1 MSQSADIA
9 DVTIVAAA
17 AVELA
22 DVETYC
28 VALATDEYGEQF
40 GLSFQV
46 PLSGEYD
53 EQDRRLGM
61 DTYSISDHLGRSVYG
76 GIIAIAADP
85 GASVLT
91 VTFSTEATE
100 ELDIPATLRFHLA
113 NGSFD
118 QVVEGLRRVF
128 AEDGL
133 RGSLP

>member
-61 DTYSISDHLGRSVYG
+61 DTYAISDHLGNTVYG
-76 GIIAIAADP
+76 GVLGVVADP

-91 VTFSTEATE
+91 MTFSTEVAE
-100 ELDIPATLRFHLA
+100 EMEMPATMRLHLPPEKF
-113 NGSFD
+113 GE
-118 QVVEGLRRVF
+118 VVEGLRRVLG
-128 AEDGL
+128 EDGPP
-133 RGSLP
+133 RE

>member
-1 MSQSADIA
+1 MSRNADIA
-9 DVTIVAAA
+9 VVSAA
-17 AVELA
+17 AVELP

-28 VALATDEYGEQF
+28 VAMATDEYGEQF
-40 GLSFQV
+40 GLTFQV

-61 DTYSISDHLGRSVYG
+61 DTYSISNHLGRSIYG

-91 VTFSTEATE
+91 MTFSTEATE

-113 NGSFD
+113 NGKFD
-118 QVVEGLRRVF
+118 QVVEGLRRVL